1 MTIELK
7 KKQPSKRYVNK
18 RKNTYWE
25 KCFKTIM
32 GSNTMSFNI
41 VETNESFWDKKTEF
55 IKLYNQGLK
64 MEEILKEIDITGTQY
79 NKLVKECGDE
89 GTIIPRR
96 KKVLNGEII

>member
-1 MTIELK
+1 
-7 KKQPSKRYVNK
+7 
-18 RKNTYWE
+18 
-25 KCFKTIM
+25 
-32 GSNTMSFNI
+32 
-41 VETNESFWDKKTEF
+41 
-55 IKLYNQGLK
+55 